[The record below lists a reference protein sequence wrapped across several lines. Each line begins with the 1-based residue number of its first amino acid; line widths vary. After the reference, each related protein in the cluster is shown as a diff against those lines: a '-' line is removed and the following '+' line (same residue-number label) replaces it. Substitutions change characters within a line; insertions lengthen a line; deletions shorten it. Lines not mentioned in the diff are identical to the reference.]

1 MALIDKTN
9 PVNEMDFK
17 LNNFNDQTIYTGTLA
32 YAHKIKN
39 LMFLRPGDIP
49 SLPDAGL
56 YIQSYRF
63 KAMDDLLSG
72 TLREKISD
80 QISTYVMDLPI
91 ENIDISTGYY
101 NGDYYLII
109 GIYLYQEQAEVI
121 YGIQQ
126 PKGDIV
132 NFNFKIYDNVKPKI
146 Q

>member
-9 PVNEMDFK
+9 PVNELDFK
-17 LNNFNDQTIYTGTLA
+17 LNNFNEQEAYTGTLA

-39 LMFLRPGDIP
+39 LLFLRPGDHP
-49 SLPDAGL
+49 SLPEMGL
-56 YIQSYRF
+56 NIQSYRF
-63 KAMDDLLSG
+63 KAIDDLVSG
-72 TLREKISD
+72 SLKEKISD

-101 NGDYYLII
+101 NGDYYLILS
-109 GIYLYQEQAEVI
+109 IYLYQEDAEIV

-126 PKGDIV
+126 PKGEIV

-146 Q
+146 I